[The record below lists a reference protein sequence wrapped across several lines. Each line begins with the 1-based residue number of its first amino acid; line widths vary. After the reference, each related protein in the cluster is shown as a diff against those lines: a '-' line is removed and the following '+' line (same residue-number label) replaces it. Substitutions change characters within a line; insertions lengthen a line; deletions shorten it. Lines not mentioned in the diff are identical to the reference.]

1 MMNNIFTGLGVAL
14 VTPFKKDFTI
24 DFDALAALLEKQVE
38 GGADFLCVLGS
49 TAETPCLSVAEKLQV
64 KDFVIEQIKGRLP
77 LLLGF
82 GGNCTQ
88 ELLHEVRDFDFKGID
103 GILSV
108 CPFYNKP
115 VQEGIYQ
122 HFKAVATEAGLPVV
136 VYNVPGRTGINMSA
150 ATTLRLARD
159 VENIVAVKEA
169 SGNVAQIDEII
180 AGAPDGFEVISGD
193 DAITS
198 QLIQTGATGVISV
211 IGNALPREFGAM
223 VHAALSRKADEANT
237 LDGRLQPF
245 YPLLSVDGNP
255 AGIKAMMSLM
265 GEVENV
271 LRLPLVPARR
281 ETVDALAKALQLM

>member
-1 MMNNIFTGLGVAL
+1 MNNIFTGLGVAL

-115 VQEGIYQ
+115 AQEGIYQ

-169 SGNVAQIDEII
+169 SGNVAKINKIKT
-180 AGAPDGFEVISGD
+180 GAQDGFEVISGD

-281 ETVDALAKALQLM
+281 ETIDALAKALQLM

>member
-1 MMNNIFTGLGVAL
+1 MNNIFTGLGVAL

-88 ELLHEVRDFDFKGID
+88 ELLPEVRAFNFKGID

-115 VQEGIYQ
+115 AQEGIYQ

>member
-1 MMNNIFTGLGVAL
+1 MNNIFTGLGVAL

-115 VQEGIYQ
+115 AQEGIYQ

-211 IGNALPREFGAM
+211 IGDALPREFGAM

-281 ETVDALAKALQLM
+281 ETIDALAKALQLM

>member
-1 MMNNIFTGLGVAL
+1 MNNIFTGLGVAL

-115 VQEGIYQ
+115 AQEGIYQ
-122 HFKAVATEAGLPVV
+122 HFKAVATEARLPVV

-223 VHAALSRKADEANT
+223 VHAALSRKVDEANA

-281 ETVDALAKALQLM
+281 ETIDALAKALQLM

>member
-1 MMNNIFTGLGVAL
+1 MNNIFTGLGVAL

-77 LLLGF
+77 LLVGF

-88 ELLHEVRDFDFKGID
+88 EVLHEVRDFDFKGID

-198 QLIQTGATGVISV
+198 QWIQTGATGVISV

-237 LDGRLQPF
+237 LDGRLRPF

-281 ETVDALAKALQLM
+281 ETVDALAKALQLL

>member
-1 MMNNIFTGLGVAL
+1 MNNIFTGLGVAL

-115 VQEGIYQ
+115 AQEGIYQ
-122 HFKAVATEAGLPVV
+122 HFKAVATAAGLPVV

-281 ETVDALAKALQLM
+281 ETIDALAKALQLM

>member
-1 MMNNIFTGLGVAL
+1 MNNIFTGLGVAL

-115 VQEGIYQ
+115 AQEGIYQ

-281 ETVDALAKALQLM
+281 ETVDALAKALQLL

>member
-1 MMNNIFTGLGVAL
+1 MNNIFTGLGVAL

-115 VQEGIYQ
+115 AQEGIYQ

-281 ETVDALAKALQLM
+281 ETIDALAKALQLM

>member
-1 MMNNIFTGLGVAL
+1 MNNIFTGLGVAL

-237 LDGRLQPF
+237 LDGRLRPF

-281 ETVDALAKALQLM
+281 ETVDALAKALQLL

>member
-1 MMNNIFTGLGVAL
+1 MNNIFTGLGVAL

-198 QLIQTGATGVISV
+198 QLIQMGATGVISV

>member
-1 MMNNIFTGLGVAL
+1 MNNIFTGLGVAL

-223 VHAALSRKADEANT
+223 VHAALSRKADEANA

-281 ETVDALAKALQLM
+281 ETVDALEKALQLM

>member
-1 MMNNIFTGLGVAL
+1 MNNIFTGLGVAL

-115 VQEGIYQ
+115 AQEGIYQ

-223 VHAALSRKADEANT
+223 VHAALSRKADEANA

-281 ETVDALAKALQLM
+281 ETVDALAKALQLL

>member
-1 MMNNIFTGLGVAL
+1 MNNIFTGLGVAL

-24 DFDALAALLEKQVE
+24 DFDALATLLEKQVE

-115 VQEGIYQ
+115 AQEGIYQ

-223 VHAALSRKADEANT
+223 VHAALSRKVDEANA

-281 ETVDALAKALQLM
+281 ETVDALAKALQLL

>member
-1 MMNNIFTGLGVAL
+1 MNNIFTGLGVAL

-24 DFDALAALLEKQVE
+24 DFDALATLLEKQVE

-115 VQEGIYQ
+115 AQEGIYQ

-198 QLIQTGATGVISV
+198 QLIQMGATGVISV

-237 LDGRLQPF
+237 LDGHLQPF

-281 ETVDALAKALQLM
+281 ETVDALAKALQLL

>member
-1 MMNNIFTGLGVAL
+1 MNNIFTGLGVAL

-122 HFKAVATEAGLPVV
+122 HFKAVATEARLPVV

-169 SGNVAQIDEII
+169 SGKVAQIDEII

-281 ETVDALAKALQLM
+281 ETIDALAKALQLM

>member
-1 MMNNIFTGLGVAL
+1 MNNIFTGLGVAL

-122 HFKAVATEAGLPVV
+122 HFKAVATEARLPVV

-223 VHAALSRKADEANT
+223 VHAALSRKADEANA
-237 LDGRLQPF
+237 LDGRLLPF

-281 ETVDALAKALQLM
+281 ETIDALAKALQLM

>member
-1 MMNNIFTGLGVAL
+1 MNNIFTGLGVAL

-115 VQEGIYQ
+115 AQEGIYQ

-237 LDGRLQPF
+237 LDGRLLPF

-281 ETVDALAKALQLM
+281 ETVDALAKALQLL

>member
-1 MMNNIFTGLGVAL
+1 MNNIFTGLGVAL

-115 VQEGIYQ
+115 AQEGIYQ

-169 SGNVAQIDEII
+169 SGNVVQIDEII

-198 QLIQTGATGVISV
+198 QLIQMGATGVISV

-281 ETVDALAKALQLM
+281 ETVDALAKALQLL

>member
-1 MMNNIFTGLGVAL
+1 MNNIFTGLGVAL

-24 DFDALAALLEKQVE
+24 DFDALAVLLEKQVE
-38 GGADFLCVLGS
+38 GGAEFLCVLGS

-115 VQEGIYQ
+115 AQEGIYQ

>member
-1 MMNNIFTGLGVAL
+1 MNNIFTGLGVAL

-115 VQEGIYQ
+115 AQECIYQ

-223 VHAALSRKADEANT
+223 VHAALSRKVDEANA

-281 ETVDALAKALQLM
+281 ETVDALAKALQLL

>member
-1 MMNNIFTGLGVAL
+1 MNNIFTGLGVAL

-223 VHAALSRKADEANT
+223 VHAALSRKVDEANA

-245 YPLLSVDGNP
+245 YPLLSVDGTP
-255 AGIKAMMSLM
+255 ARINAMMSLM

-281 ETVDALAKALQLM
+281 ETVDALAKALQLL

>member
-1 MMNNIFTGLGVAL
+1 MNNIFTGLGVAL

-88 ELLHEVRDFDFKGID
+88 ELLQEVRDFNFKGID

-115 VQEGIYQ
+115 AQEGIYQ

-223 VHAALSRKADEANT
+223 VHAALSRKADEANA

-281 ETVDALAKALQLM
+281 ETVDALEKALQLM

>member
-1 MMNNIFTGLGVAL
+1 MNNIFTGLGVAL

-115 VQEGIYQ
+115 AQEGIYQ

-223 VHAALSRKADEANT
+223 VHAALSRKVDEANA

-281 ETVDALAKALQLM
+281 ETVDALAKALQLL

>member
-1 MMNNIFTGLGVAL
+1 MNNIFTGLGVAL

-115 VQEGIYQ
+115 AQEGIYQ

-136 VYNVPGRTGINMSA
+136 VYNVPGHTGINMSA

-281 ETVDALAKALQLM
+281 ETIDALAKALQLM

>member
-1 MMNNIFTGLGVAL
+1 MNNIFTGLGVAL

-115 VQEGIYQ
+115 AQEGIYQ
-122 HFKAVATEAGLPVV
+122 HFKAVATEARLPVV

>member
-1 MMNNIFTGLGVAL
+1 MNNIFTGLGVAL

-198 QLIQTGATGVISV
+198 QLIQMGATGVISV

-281 ETVDALAKALQLM
+281 ETVDALAKALQLL

>member
-1 MMNNIFTGLGVAL
+1 MNNIFTGLGVAL

-122 HFKAVATEAGLPVV
+122 HFKAVATEARLPVV

-211 IGNALPREFGAM
+211 IGNALPRELGAM

-281 ETVDALAKALQLM
+281 ETVDALAKALQLL

>member
-1 MMNNIFTGLGVAL
+1 MNNIFTGLGVAL

-24 DFDALAALLEKQVE
+24 DFDALATLLEKQVE

-115 VQEGIYQ
+115 AQEGIYQ

-198 QLIQTGATGVISV
+198 QLIQMGATGVISV

-223 VHAALSRKADEANT
+223 VHAALSRKVDEANA

-245 YPLLSVDGNP
+245 YPFLSVDGNP

-281 ETVDALAKALQLM
+281 ETVDALAKALQLL

>member
-1 MMNNIFTGLGVAL
+1 MNNIFTGLGVAL

-82 GGNCTQ
+82 GGNCTH

-115 VQEGIYQ
+115 AQEGIYQ
-122 HFKAVATEAGLPVV
+122 HFTAVATAAGLPVV

-198 QLIQTGATGVISV
+198 QLIQMGATGVISV

>member
-1 MMNNIFTGLGVAL
+1 MNNIFTGLGVAL

-115 VQEGIYQ
+115 AQEGIYQ

-223 VHAALSRKADEANT
+223 VHAALSRKADEVNT

-281 ETVDALAKALQLM
+281 ETIDALAKALQLM

>member
-1 MMNNIFTGLGVAL
+1 MNNIFTGLGVAL

-115 VQEGIYQ
+115 AQEGIYQ

-169 SGNVAQIDEII
+169 SGNVVQIDEII

>member
-1 MMNNIFTGLGVAL
+1 MNNIFTGLGVAL

-122 HFKAVATEAGLPVV
+122 HFKAVATEARLPVV

-223 VHAALSRKADEANT
+223 VHAALSRKADEANA
-237 LDGRLQPF
+237 LDGRLLPF

>member
-1 MMNNIFTGLGVAL
+1 MNNIFTGLGVAL

-24 DFDALAALLEKQVE
+24 DFDALATLLEKQVE

-115 VQEGIYQ
+115 AQEGIYQ

-180 AGAPDGFEVISGD
+180 AGAPDGFEVISGE

-223 VHAALSRKADEANT
+223 VHAALSRKVDEANA

-281 ETVDALAKALQLM
+281 ETVDALAKALQLL

>member
-1 MMNNIFTGLGVAL
+1 MNNIFTGLGVAL

-82 GGNCTQ
+82 GGHCTQ

-115 VQEGIYQ
+115 AQEGIYQ

-223 VHAALSRKADEANT
+223 VHAALSRKADEANA

>member
-1 MMNNIFTGLGVAL
+1 MNNIFTGLGVAL

-49 TAETPCLSVAEKLQV
+49 TAETPCLSVTEKLQV

-115 VQEGIYQ
+115 AQEGIYQ

>member
-1 MMNNIFTGLGVAL
+1 MNNIFTGLGVAL

-115 VQEGIYQ
+115 AQEGIYQ

-281 ETVDALAKALQLM
+281 ETVDALEKALQLM

>member
-1 MMNNIFTGLGVAL
+1 M

-115 VQEGIYQ
+115 AQEGIYQ

-281 ETVDALAKALQLM
+281 ETIDALAKALQLM

>member
-1 MMNNIFTGLGVAL
+1 MNNIFTGLGVAL

-281 ETVDALAKALQLM
+281 ETVDALAKALQLL

>member
-1 MMNNIFTGLGVAL
+1 MNNIFTGLGVAL

-115 VQEGIYQ
+115 AQEGI
-122 HFKAVATEAGLPVV
+122 
-136 VYNVPGRTGINMSA
+136 
-150 ATTLRLARD
+150 
-159 VENIVAVKEA
+159 
-169 SGNVAQIDEII
+169 
-180 AGAPDGFEVISGD
+180 
-193 DAITS
+193 
-198 QLIQTGATGVISV
+198 
-211 IGNALPREFGAM
+211 
-223 VHAALSRKADEANT
+223 
-237 LDGRLQPF
+237 
-245 YPLLSVDGNP
+245 
-255 AGIKAMMSLM
+255 
-265 GEVENV
+265 
-271 LRLPLVPARR
+271 
-281 ETVDALAKALQLM
+281 

>member
-1 MMNNIFTGLGVAL
+1 MNNIFTGLGVAL

-115 VQEGIYQ
+115 AQEGIYQ

-169 SGNVAQIDEII
+169 SGNVVQIDEII

-223 VHAALSRKADEANT
+223 VHAALSRKADEANA
-237 LDGRLQPF
+237 LDGRLLPF